1 MDYIEQ
7 FRIPDLER
15 VVGAYGDSSS
25 FRLHWDINTY
35 CDKDCFYCYARAQ
48 LVWNK
53 MSTKTVLDDILTQLA
68 NRKQQLE
75 IVLLGGE
82 PSLHPLY
89 FYILDELEKLP
100 NLKASAVISNAGRK
114 VNNEWID
121 KHAKYK
127 NFWFNYT
134 FHPSE
139 TSDIHAGFLDKVLYT
154 RKKYDNVIV
163 NVMMVGNKWDEQ
175 IDEVISVCESNDIIT
190 RANVLFKPKT
200 CDNYMITSDAYRT
213 WIEKYIDRFERYL
226 YFSKKSL
233 PRGKADKQ
241 SLTNAHSVYNDIEV
255 YLYNL
260 NKFKGWKCLN
270 NNYAVEGSNNTT
282 ITRMCD
288 NNQKDTYMT
297 CNLDRCVCQGLLTN
311 EKYI

>member
-1 MDYIEQ
+1 
-7 FRIPDLER
+7 
-15 VVGAYGDSSS
+15 
-25 FRLHWDINTY
+25 
-35 CDKDCFYCYARAQ
+35 
-48 LVWNK
+48 
-53 MSTKTVLDDILTQLA
+53 MSTKSVLDNILAQLA
-68 NRKQQLE
+68 NKNQQLE

-121 KHAKYK
+121 KHEKYK

-139 TSDIHAGFLDKVLYT
+139 TPDIHAGFIDKIIYT
-154 RKKYDNVIV
+154 RERYDNVIV
-163 NVMMVGNKWDEQ
+163 NVMMVGDKWDNQ
-175 IDEVISVCESNDIIT
+175 IDEVLRVCDDNNIIT

-200 CDNYMITSDAYRT
+200 CDNYMITSDRYRE
-213 WIEKYIDRFERYL
+213 WIKGYTDRFERYL
-226 YFSKKSL
+226 YFSKNSL
-233 PRGKADKQ
+233 PRNRPDKQ
-241 SLTNAHSVYNDIEV
+241 TPTGTQSVYNDIEV

-270 NNYAVEGSNNTT
+270 NNYAIEGSNNTT

-288 NNQKDTYMT
+288 NNQKDTYMI